1 MRYVSYASVSGSTC
15 KLDCRHKDRTM
26 NTSQGLFAALLLL
39 AGGLVF
45 ANATPAA
52 ARGGGSNIMMSPG
65 YQRALQE
72 SRQRY
77 RESATEYRVQPST
90 AHKRKKS
97 RHHSTHH

>member
-1 MRYVSYASVSGSTC
+1 
-15 KLDCRHKDRTM
+15 M
-26 NTSQGLFAALLLL
+26 NTSQRLFAALLLL

-45 ANATPAA
+45 ANAAPAA

-77 RESATEYRVQPST
+77 RESDTLYRVQPST
-90 AHKRKKS
+90 AHKRKKP
-97 RHHSTHH
+97 RHHHTHH